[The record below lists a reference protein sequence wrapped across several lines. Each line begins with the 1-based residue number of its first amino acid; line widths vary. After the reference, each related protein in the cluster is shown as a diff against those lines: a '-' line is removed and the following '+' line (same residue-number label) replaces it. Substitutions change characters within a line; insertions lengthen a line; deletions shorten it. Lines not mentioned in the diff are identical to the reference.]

1 MSESSM
7 TDSHYDSEGP
17 RCERC
22 NDTGWV
28 IEGEEAFRC
37 DCYESLRQ
45 DILLSQANVPDRYS
59 HCSLLGFEVS
69 NNSSLLRARDVAM
82 DFVRSY
88 PMRRDGLL
96 FMGGCGVGKT
106 HIAVGI
112 IKDIISKSVPC
123 LFVDFRALLGEIKE
137 TYSDPKGETSESDVL
152 EPVLETDVV
161 VLDDL
166 GAERISEWVRDKLG
180 FIINHRYNHKKAMI
194 LTTNYVDAA
203 AKKSSL
209 TRATETLQDRIGVRL
224 RSRLYEMCKLV
235 EIKADDYRLRFAAAK
250 PAKKRGRPRKSAVE
264 E

>member
-1 MSESSM
+1 MDVDAES
-7 TDSHYDSEGP
+7 P

-22 NDTGWV
+22 DDTGWV
-28 IEGEEAFRC
+28 VEGDEAFRC

-45 DILLSQANVPDRYS
+45 DILIAQANIPDRYS
-59 HCSLLGFEVS
+59 HCSLREFEVG
-69 NNSSLLRARDVAM
+69 NNSSLLRARNIAM

-106 HIAVGI
+106 HLAVGI
-112 IKDIISKSVPC
+112 IKDIMSKSVPC

-166 GAERISEWVRDKLG
+166 GAERISEWVRDRLG

-194 LTTNYVDAA
+194 ITTNYMDAA
-203 AKKSSL
+203 AKRDGL
-209 TRATETLQDRIGVRL
+209 TRTTETLQDRIGVRL
-224 RSRLYEMCKLV
+224 RSRLYEMCELV
-235 EIKADDYRLRFAAAK
+235 EIDADDFRQNLAATK
-250 PAKKRGRPRKSAVE
+250 PAKRRGRPRKGGAE

>member
-1 MSESSM
+1 M

-17 RCERC
+17 RCKRC

-37 DCYESLRQ
+37 DCYESLKQ
-45 DILLSQANVPDRYS
+45 NILLSQANIAQRYS
-59 HCSLLGFEVS
+59 HCSFNDFDIANNVSLGEAK
-69 NNSSLLRARDVAM
+69 RAAE
-82 DFVRSY
+82 DFVRAY
-88 PMRRDGLL
+88 PAKRDGLL
-96 FMGGCGVGKT
+96 FMGGSGVGKT
-106 HIAVGI
+106 HLAVAI
-112 IKDIISKSVPC
+112 VKEIISTKSVPC
-123 LFVDFRALLGEIKE
+123 LFVDFRSLLGEIKE

-152 EPVLETDVV
+152 APVLETDVV

-166 GAERISEWVRDKLG
+166 GAERISDWVRDRLG

-194 LTTNYVDAA
+194 ITTNFMDAGP
-203 AKKSSL
+203 KKSGL

-235 EIKADDYRLRFAAAK
+235 EIKADDYRLRLVGGK
-250 PAKKRGRPRKSAVE
+250 PTKKRGRPRKSAVE